1 MNYELET
8 LATEAGYKSL
18 SYVRKL
24 CKQNLVDGVDY
35 VVTRVKNRISTLLN
49 QTQNALTWFSKL
61 SKVNKK
67 LTQRVNHVESSISEQ
82 RDQRVSNQTEFN
94 SDVRKLHESHDD
106 EVYVSEFSRMCRSV
120 RDFLRGLRLEIEQ
133 LTASVE
139 LSNVN
144 AENSIVN
151 SNKSIVN
158 SNKSIVNSNKS
169 IVNSNGNTTGS
180 RDYRTNLIAKLRGQ
194 TENCVGV

>member
-144 AENSIVN
+144 
-151 SNKSIVN
+151 

-169 IVNSNGNTTGS
+169 IVNSNGNTTES